1 MNRDGIYVPSLFVNI
16 LKLCLILCNTIHC
29 FIVNYKT
36 ILLIIGFFAID
47 FIIWNITKKSLYQA
61 IKKAIKKA
69 VYFIIY
75 G

>member
-1 MNRDGIYVPSLFVNI
+1 MLE
-16 LKLCLILCNTIHC
+16 LLLCLCEFFYISFLCIIGF
-29 FIVNYKT
+29 FIVNYKS
-36 ILLIIGFFAID
+36 IIMISSFFIID

-69 VYFIIY
+69 VKFIIY

>member
-1 MNRDGIYVPSLFVNI
+1 MVERNLIDLFIIPFNIIKNFFKVNSEI
-16 LKLCLILCNTIHC
+16 LIFLKYMLIF
-29 FIVNYKT
+29 FI
-36 ILLIIGFFAID
+36 ID

-69 VYFIIY
+69 VKFIIY

>member
-1 MNRDGIYVPSLFVNI
+1 MFNVLM
-16 LKLCLILCNTIHC
+16 CLYEFFYITFYCIVGF
-29 FIVNYKT
+29 FIINYKT
-36 ILLIIGFFAID
+36 ILLITGFFTID

-69 VYFIIY
+69 VKFIIY